1 MGMNVDESRREGKPG
16 ARDAF
21 VRVAVGEVP
30 DRDDAAVGDRD
41 VGGVRSGARAVVDP
55 GALEDRPE
63 QRLT

>member
-1 MGMNVDESRREGKPG
+1 MYVDKSRRERKPV

-21 VRVAVGEVP
+21 VRVAVGEIA

-55 GALEDRPE
+55 GPLEDRPE